1 MKINVGAIYSTK
13 SEKYPRVR
21 VISERGCNVRYERKT
36 HTRKGVEYI
45 EKTEV
50 YEPRGYCVQ
59 PVGTTT
65 MAPVFFVDLDG
76 VYDVEQ
82 GLYLVEQITK
92 PAPRYLLREELPNNE
107 NETLQQEK

>member
-50 YEPRGYCVQ
+50 YEP
-59 PVGTTT
+59 VGTTT

-82 GLYLVEQITK
+82 GLYLVEQLTK

-107 NETLQQEK
+107 NETLQ